1 MTVASTESL
10 PDSSPLLRQRVRT
23 STDLTRLSACFADLW
38 SSLLSRVGP
47 GLVFIL
53 EAKGLDLTVQTH

>member
-38 SSLLSRVGP
+38 SSLLSGVA
-47 GLVFIL
+47 LAWCL
-53 EAKGLDLTVQTH
+53 SWEAKGLDLTAQTH